1 MRGTQND
8 IVMFELFELN
18 GKEVIGIFTDKEKL
32 RAMEQLVVEFDFM
45 NKRSRNV
52 IQDAM
57 INVCETNGRNIDAS
71 IDTMID
77 YLHSYAISYASFKDS
92 VDELKKTLK

>member
-8 IVMFELFELN
+8 IVMFELFELS

-32 RAMEQLVVEFDFM
+32 RAMEQLVVEFDYM
-45 NKRSRNV
+45 NKRSKRI
-52 IQDAM
+52 IQDTL
-57 INVCETNGRNIDAS
+57 INACETNGRNIDAS
-71 IDTMID
+71 IEVIID

-92 VDELKKTLK
+92 VDELKNTLK

>member
-8 IVMFELFELN
+8 IVMFELNEQ
-18 GKEVIGIFTDKEKL
+18 EVIGIFTDKEKL
-32 RAMEQLVVEFDFM
+32 RKMEQLVVEFDYI
-45 NKRSRNV
+45 NKRSRNI
-52 IQDAM
+52 IQDEL

-71 IDTMID
+71 IDAMID

-92 VDELKKTLK
+92 VDELKNTLK